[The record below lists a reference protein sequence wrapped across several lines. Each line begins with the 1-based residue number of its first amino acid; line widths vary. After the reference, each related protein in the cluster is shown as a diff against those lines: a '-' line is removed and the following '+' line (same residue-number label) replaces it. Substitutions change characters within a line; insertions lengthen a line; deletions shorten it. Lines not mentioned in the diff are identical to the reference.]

1 MPFANLSGTMSEL
14 DQKADSEVS
23 SNLPRTLGLRD
34 LILLTIGSVIGSGI
48 FLVPGAVLRQ
58 VNGFIIPAL
67 LVWVI
72 GGVLSLLGALT
83 YGELAA
89 LKPAAGGL
97 YVYIRD
103 CFGRFPAF
111 LFGWTLFFV
120 ISSGAVATL
129 AVAFSAYLGEIVPLT
144 PLLAKCIAV
153 LMITVVTVVNVLGTR
168 KSSDLQNWTTA
179 AKVIAILL
187 MSIVLLWLGR
197 GFRGASPIL
206 WPTYFNTSLVS
217 GFGVAMISV
226 LWAYEGWQFVTYNA
240 GEVINAKRN
249 FPLGLLIGTA
259 ALVAIYLISN
269 LGYLAAL
276 GGFGVANS
284 DRLAATAVATVIAPA
299 AVKLITIMIL
309 ISIFSATNGTML
321 SSPRVYYAMARDGLF
336 FHRLAE
342 VHPRF
347 RTPAFAVIAGAIWSA
362 ILAITGTFEQLL
374 TYVIFIGWIFYA
386 LAGAAIFVYR
396 RRMPN
401 AVRTFRVP
409 GYPITPLLFVIAAAA
424 LALNTIVTQPTRAGT
439 GIVIVLLGAPAYLI
453 WRKKTDRKHSRRGKI
468 APSAFTR

>member
-1 MPFANLSGTMSEL
+1 MST
-14 DQKADSEVS
+14 
-23 SNLPRTLGLRD
+23 NLPRTLGLRD

-67 LVWVI
+67 LVWMV

-89 LKPAAGGL
+89 LKPEAGGL

-144 PLLAKCIAV
+144 PLLAKSIAV
-153 LMITVVTVVNVLGTR
+153 LMIAVVTMVNVLGTR

-179 AKVIAILL
+179 AKVIAILV
-187 MSIVLLWLGR
+187 MSFVLLWLGR
-197 GFRGASPIL
+197 GFQGSGPIL
-206 WPTYFNTSLVS
+206 WPSYVNTSLVS
-217 GFGVAMISV
+217 GFGLAMISV

-249 FPLGLLIGTA
+249 FPLGLLIGTS
-259 ALVAIYLISN
+259 ALVGIYLLAN

-276 GGFGVANS
+276 GGIGVAGS
-284 DRLAATAVATVIAPA
+284 DRLAATAVSTVIAPT

-336 FHRLAE
+336 FHKLAE
-342 VHPRF
+342 VHPSF
-347 RTPAFAVIAGAIWSA
+347 QTPAFAVIAGAVWSA

-386 LAGAAIFVYR
+386 LAGASIFMYR
-396 RRMPN
+396 RRMPD
-401 AVRTFRVP
+401 AVRSFRVP
-409 GYPITPLLFVIAAAA
+409 GYPLTPLLFVIAAAA

-453 WRKKTDRKHSRRGKI
+453 WLKKTDRIHSRRGKI
-468 APSAFTR
+468 APNAFTR

>member
-1 MPFANLSGTMSEL
+1 MTT
-14 DQKADSEVS
+14 
-23 SNLPRTLGLRD
+23 LPRTLGLRD
-34 LILLTIGSVIGSGI
+34 LIFLTIGSVIGSGI

-58 VNGFIIPAL
+58 VNGFVIPAL
-67 LVWVI
+67 LVWLI

-144 PLLAKCIAV
+144 PLLAKCISVSMIAV
-153 LMITVVTVVNVLGTR
+153 VAVVNVLGTR
-168 KSSDLQNWTTA
+168 NSSDLQNWTTA
-179 AKVIAILL
+179 AKVIGILL
-187 MSIVLLWLGR
+187 MSLALLCLGR
-197 GFRGASPIL
+197 GFEGSSPTL
-206 WPTYFNTSLVS
+206 WPEQLDAPLAS
-217 GFGVAMISV
+217 GFGLAMISV

-240 GEVINAKRN
+240 GEVINARRN
-249 FPLGLLIGTA
+249 FPLGLIIGTA
-259 ALVAIYLISN
+259 SLVGIYLIAN

-276 GGFGVANS
+276 GGIGVAKS
-284 DRLAATAVATVIAPA
+284 DRLAATAVSTVIAPA

-336 FHRLAE
+336 FQRLGQ

-347 RTPAFAVIAGAIWSA
+347 QTPAFAVIAGALWSA
-362 ILAITGTFEQLL
+362 ILAITGTFDQLL

-386 LAGAAIFVYR
+386 LAGASIFIYR
-396 RRMPN
+396 RRMPE
-401 AVRTFRVP
+401 AVRSFQVP
-409 GYPITPLLFVIAAAA
+409 AYPITPLLFVVAAAA
-424 LALNTIVTQPTRAGT
+424 LALNTIVTQPTRAGI
-439 GIVIVLLGAPAYLI
+439 GIAIVLLGAPAYSI
-453 WRKKTDRKHSRRGKI
+453 WRWKSEHTQSPPGKI
-468 APSAFTR
+468 AATALTRGRQF

>member
-1 MPFANLSGTMSEL
+1 MST
-14 DQKADSEVS
+14 
-23 SNLPRTLGLRD
+23 NLPRTLGLRD

-67 LVWVI
+67 LVWMV

-89 LKPAAGGL
+89 LKPEAGGL

-144 PLLAKCIAV
+144 PLLAKSIAV
-153 LMITVVTVVNVLGTR
+153 LMIAVVTMVNVLGTR

-179 AKVIAILL
+179 AKVIAILV
-187 MSIVLLWLGR
+187 MSFVLLWLGR
-197 GFRGASPIL
+197 GFQGSGPIL
-206 WPTYFNTSLVS
+206 WPSYVNTSLVS
-217 GFGVAMISV
+217 GFGLAMISV

-249 FPLGLLIGTA
+249 FPLGLLIGTS
-259 ALVAIYLISN
+259 ALVGIYLLAN

-276 GGFGVANS
+276 GGIGVAGS
-284 DRLAATAVATVIAPA
+284 DRLAATAVSNVIAPT

-336 FHRLAE
+336 FHKLAE
-342 VHPRF
+342 VHPSF
-347 RTPAFAVIAGAIWSA
+347 QTPAFAVIAGAVWSA

-386 LAGAAIFVYR
+386 LAGASIFMYR
-396 RRMPN
+396 RRMPD
-401 AVRTFRVP
+401 AVRSFRVP
-409 GYPITPLLFVIAAAA
+409 GYPLTPLLFVIAAAA

-453 WRKKTDRKHSRRGKI
+453 WRKKTDRIHSRRGKI
-468 APSAFTR
+468 APNAFTR